1 METPHTL
8 APSRDGR
15 ATHFTARR
23 VRRVY
28 ARHVTL
34 HDARPSQGVTL
45 MQRPA
50 LGEKLSRAHTAGGWE

>member
-15 ATHFTARR
+15 ATHLTARR

-28 ARHVTL
+28 ARDVPL
-34 HDARPSQGVTL
+34 HDAPPSQGVTL
-45 MQRPA
+45 TQRPD
-50 LGEKLSRAHTAGGWE
+50 LGEKLSRAHTAAGWE